1 MTRLSFVDRLRGTL
15 RLDVRVVQE
24 LKMSPSAN
32 VQAFLILVAV
42 SALAGITYSGL
53 TSESLRT
60 IPWDRIG
67 WPIGIAA
74 AGWIVW
80 AILVWFF
87 GTRVWAD
94 PKTSATLLQELRPLA
109 FATAPVAG
117 AIFLLIPRALH
128 EWLQPL
134 AEAPDTALIA
144 AKALAA
150 IPWVVGIA
158 ISAVFGGWALL
169 TVSVAIRHPLRFPNT
184 AKALGVFIA
193 ASVLLGGA
201 AAAGIWAWGRWGSQ
215 IALG

>member
-1 MTRLSFVDRLRGTL
+1 
-15 RLDVRVVQE
+15 
-24 LKMSPSAN
+24 MSPSAN

-42 SALAGITYSGL
+42 STLAGITYSGL
-53 TSESLRT
+53 TSDSLRT
-60 IPWDRIG
+60 IHWESIG

-94 PKTSATLLQELRPLA
+94 PKTSATLPQELRPLA

-117 AIFLLIPRALH
+117 AIFLLIAKALY

-134 AEAPDTALIA
+134 AESPGTGLIA
-144 AKALAA
+144 EKALVG
-150 IPWVVGIA
+150 IPWLVGIA
-158 ISAVFGGWALL
+158 VSAVFGGWALL
-169 TVSVAIRHPLRFPNT
+169 TISVAIRHPLRFPNT

-193 ASVLLGGA
+193 ASILLGGA
-201 AAAGIWAWGRWGSQ
+201 AAAGFWAWGRWGAQ